1 MATDWYP
8 SEEGAI
14 FEDAAYILPCRPDG
28 EILEM
33 SSVKLGTSVSGRI
46 SVIASAAM
54 GDGVG
59 IALRASTAANAPER
73 IPVLFY
79 GAVKWTQDNG
89 STNTTSGQFVMNSI
103 TTTFTVTGAINSL
116 NMENLVLFGGSSYIM
131 GMALQTTTA
140 DADEILILVGKCI

>member
-14 FEDAAYILPCRPDG
+14 FEDAAFILPCRPDG

-33 SSVKLGTSVSGRI
+33 SSVKMGTSVAGRI
-46 SVIASAAM
+46 SVVASAAL

-59 IALRASTAANAPER
+59 IALRASASAGVPER

-79 GAVKWTQDNG
+79 GGIKTTRSNG
-89 STNTTSGQFVMNSI
+89 DTNITSGNFVMNSI
-103 TTTFTVTGAINSL
+103 TTTVTDVGTMAIASL
-116 NMENLVLFGGSSYIM
+116 EGFGGASHIL

-140 DADEILILVGKCI
+140 DADEILVLVGKCV